1 MSLLITIIILSIIK
15 LTYTIGQFV
24 ASKRLKMPVEKF
36 VIGID
41 WGKPVFQKK
50 FDDTELVIYPLFF
63 GGFLQ
68 YSENFSPEDS
78 SKREKAYL
86 ASCSLITMLVSLLI
100 IGLIGINFIPSGKY
114 STVITKTNSE
124 SVFEI
129 GDKIIR
135 VNGVDIT
142 GKNTLHSILQ
152 KNRFHDN
159 LVAPT
164 QVEYYKKE
172 LLKLNKDKI
181 VNGEIKPETTIKLPE
196 IVSEGKITRKLN
208 SIKLNDKQINLR
220 NSINSDE
227 IKIKELTTLEDL
239 ATTLADS
246 GYDVIF
252 TIERNGEKIVLPAIT
267 PDEFGNINVQYKVN
281 TIYTPKN
288 EIIKNFKQDTGASP
302 EKKSPWHSFLSI
314 MMMLL
319 LISVL
324 VLVHE
329 AGHFLAARMFKI
341 KVERFGFGLPF
352 GPTIWEKQ
360 CGETLVVVHA
370 FLLGGYV
377 SFPDDD
383 KDNPLP
389 KDSPERF
396 VNKPIYQRLVVVS
409 AGVFANV
416 ICAIVIV
423 ALTAFLWGKLPSEN
437 YDIFV
442 NKIHPEKNVSLALSG
457 MQEGDKIVEING
469 NSANSNYSFQAYAIL
484 SRKFDGK
491 ISPLIAEKNL
501 EILLQANPTLK
512 PYEIIPS
519 GTVVNIPQLK
529 SEEPI
534 FVSNDVL
541 KGFEEYKD
549 NKFTLTVEQKE
560 LSKILNENGN
570 KNFTNEGSTT
580 LEDIAFALSDTGC
593 PINITVERNGE
604 RVELNTVY
612 SDENGIVGV
621 ELDKKRIYVSTKTF
635 ASAITESCK
644 YLYNQT
650 YMLLKGL
657 WQLLSGK
664 VSLDNMHGVVAVVKY
679 GGDVI
684 RQDGI
689 FQGLLLTALIS
700 LDLAIINFLP
710 IPALDG
716 GHVMFLMIEKII
728 GRPLDEEMI
737 NNIAT
742 VGFLFLILLM
752 IVVLYNDIVALMLH
766 KI

>member
-1 MSLLITIIILSIIK
+1 
-15 LTYTIGQFV
+15 
-24 ASKRLKMPVEKF
+24 MPEEV
-36 VIGID
+36 
-41 WGKPVFQKK
+41 
-50 FDDTELVIYPLFF
+50 
-63 GGFLQ
+63 
-68 YSENFSPEDS
+68 
-78 SKREKAYL
+78 
-86 ASCSLITMLVSLLI
+86 
-100 IGLIGINFIPSGKY
+100 
-114 STVITKTNSE
+114 
-124 SVFEI
+124 
-129 GDKIIR
+129 
-135 VNGVDIT
+135 
-142 GKNTLHSILQ
+142 
-152 KNRFHDN
+152 
-159 LVAPT
+159 
-164 QVEYYKKE
+164 
-172 LLKLNKDKI
+172 
-181 VNGEIKPETTIKLPE
+181 
-196 IVSEGKITRKLN
+196 
-208 SIKLNDKQINLR
+208 
-220 NSINSDE
+220 
-227 IKIKELTTLEDL
+227 
-239 ATTLADS
+239 
-246 GYDVIF
+246 
-252 TIERNGEKIVLPAIT
+252 
-267 PDEFGNINVQYKVN
+267 GNIGAQYKVN
-281 TIYTPKN
+281 TIYMPRS
-288 EIIKNFKQDTGASP
+288 ELIQNFKQNQALKQ
-302 EKKSPWHSFLSI
+302 EKKSPLHSFLSI
-314 MMMLL
+314 ITMLL

-329 AGHFLAARMFKI
+329 AGHFLAAKMFKI

-383 KDNPLP
+383 KDNTLP

-416 ICAIVIV
+416 ICAIVLV

-437 YDIFV
+437 YDIFIK
-442 NKIHPEKNVSLALSG
+442 KIHTETNQSLALSG

-469 NSANSNYSFQAYAIL
+469 NPADSNFAFQAYAIL
-484 SRKFDGK
+484 SKAYDGK
-491 ISPLIAEKNL
+491 ISPIIASENL
-501 EILLQANPTLK
+501 EILKKANPDIS
-512 PYEIIPS
+512 PYEVISSNEVI
-519 GTVVNIPQLK
+519 NIPQLK
-529 SEEPI
+529 NEEPI
-534 FVSNDVL
+534 QISGDVL

-549 NKFTLTVEQKE
+549 GKFAITVQQKE
-560 LSKILNENGN
+560 LAKVL
-570 KNFTNEGSTT
+570 KEGSKDKFINDGYTT
-580 LEDIAFALSDTGC
+580 LEDIAFALSDTAC
-593 PINITVERNGE
+593 PINIKVEREGKI
-604 RVELNTVY
+604 VELKTVY
-612 SDENGIVGV
+612 SDEKGIVGV
-621 ELDKKRIYVSTKTF
+621 ELDKKRVYVNTKTF
-635 ASAITESCK
+635 KSAITESCK

-664 VSLDNMHGVVAVVKY
+664 VSLENMHGVVAVVKY

-684 RQDGI
+684 QQDGI

-742 VGFLFLILLM
+742 AGFLFLILLM